1 MKMRRG
7 FVVREVGGKK
17 YAVATGDACNYF
29 KGMLTINDMGAF
41 IFDKLKKD
49 VTAEE
54 IVDAILAEYDAGR
67 EVVTADVNEFLT
79 KLRDANILVD

>member
-1 MKMRRG
+1 
-7 FVVREVGGKK
+7 
-17 YAVATGDACNYF
+17 
-29 KGMLTINDMGAF
+29 MGAF

>member
-17 YAVATGDACNYF
+17 YAVATGDTCNYF
-29 KGMLTINDMGAF
+29 KGMLTLNDMGAF